1 MRLFIDTNIFLE
13 ALLEQEK
20 AEEAKSLLSNIE
32 NYEFYI
38 SDFSLHSIG
47 VLLFYKNQYDIF
59 EQFIIDMIY
68 NAGIILK
75 SLNIEDMK
83 IVINSAKNFDLD
95 FDDAYQY
102 GVAEKYNLIIV
113 SFDKDFD
120 RTEKGRKTSAELL

>member
-1 MRLFIDTNIFLE
+1 MRLLIDTNIFLE

>member
-1 MRLFIDTNIFLE
+1 MRLLIDTNIFLE

-120 RTEKGRKTSAELL
+120 RTEKGRKTPAELL